1 MLLECLQR
9 EMAVCH
15 HGEIEAFLADDPGR
29 WHVVSIREP
38 DHPEAILKDA
48 LKAHAVVFEDV
59 LSSKGTDGHGPKAA
73 HLEGILRFVQS
84 SSQARLLYQCWA
96 GRSRS
101 TAVALV
107 VIVKDLWDKGLDGPD
122 LVRTAVDALLQI
134 RPVAIPNKL
143 VLRLGLELS
152 LSEPLGK
159 TLSKALIEEPRIQRN
174 FFN

>member
-1 MLLECLQR
+1 M
-9 EMAVCH
+9 
-15 HGEIEAFLADDPGR
+15 
-29 WHVVSIREP
+29 
-38 DHPEAILKDA
+38 
-48 LKAHAVVFEDV
+48 
-59 LSSKGTDGHGPKAA
+59 T
-73 HLEGILRFVQS
+73 
-84 SSQARLLYQCWA
+84 
-96 GRSRS
+96 
-101 TAVALV
+101 
-107 VIVKDLWDKGLDGPD
+107 KDLWDKGLDGPD

>member
-1 MLLECLQR
+1 MYLECIQR

-15 HGEIEAFLADDPGR
+15 HGEIEVFLAHDPGR

-38 DHPEAILKDA
+38 DHPEAVLKHA
-48 LKAHAVVFEDV
+48 FKAHTVVFEDV
-59 LSSKGTDGHGPKAA
+59 LNSRGALGHGPKTA
-73 HLEGILRFVQS
+73 HLEVILRFVQGS
-84 SSQARLLYQCWA
+84 GQAPLLFQCWA

-101 TAVALV
+101 TATALV
-107 VIVKDLWDKGLDGPD
+107 VITKTLWDRGLDGQA

-152 LSEPLGK
+152 LPAPLGK
-159 TLSKALIEEPRIQRN
+159 TLAKALIEEPRLQQN
-174 FFN
+174 FFE

>member
-1 MLLECLQR
+1 MFLECLQR

-15 HGEIEAFLADDPGR
+15 HGEIEALLKDDPGR

-38 DHPEAILKDA
+38 DHPEAVLKDA
-48 LKAHAVVFEDV
+48 LKAHAVVFKDV
-59 LSSKGTDGHGPKAA
+59 LTSTGTHGPNAPR
-73 HLEGILRFVQS
+73 LEGILRFVQNS
-84 SSQARLLYQCWA
+84 GHAPLLFQCWA

-107 VIVKDLWDKGLDGPD
+107 VIVKDLWDQGLDGPD
-122 LVRTAVDALLQI
+122 LVRTAIDALLQI

-152 LSEPLGK
+152 LPESLGR

-174 FFN
+174 FFY

>member
-1 MLLECLQR
+1 MYLECIQR

-15 HGEIEAFLADDPGR
+15 HGEIEVFLAHDPGR

-38 DHPEAILKDA
+38 DHPEAVLKHA
-48 LKAHAVVFEDV
+48 FKAHTVVFEDV
-59 LSSKGTDGHGPKAA
+59 LNSRGALGHGPKTA
-73 HLEGILRFVQS
+73 H
-84 SSQARLLYQCWA
+84 QAPLLFQCWA

-101 TAVALV
+101 TATALV
-107 VIVKDLWDKGLDGPD
+107 VITKTLWDRGLDGQA

-152 LSEPLGK
+152 LPAPLGK
-159 TLSKALIEEPRIQRN
+159 TLAKALIEEPRLQQN
-174 FFN
+174 FFE

>member
-1 MLLECLQR
+1 MLKSLMFLECLQR

-59 LSSKGTDGHGPKAA
+59 LSSKGTHGHGPKAT
-73 HLEGILRFVQS
+73 HLEGILRFVQNS
-84 SSQARLLYQCWA
+84 GQAPLLFQCWA

-107 VIVKDLWDKGLDGPD
+107 VIVKSLWDQGMDGPE
-122 LVRTAVDALLQI
+122 LVRTAADI
-134 RPVAIPNKL
+134 RWGRPSARRWWTSREFDGISSIESASPCVRL
-143 VLRLGLELS
+143 CRLGTNKR
-152 LSEPLGK
+152 G
-159 TLSKALIEEPRIQRN
+159 
-174 FFN
+174 